1 MRKGLLNINIQHIHR
16 LLNMANSLTLVKYR
30 DERYFLGEKQVDFVC
45 VECGENFLKPILA
58 SVSSGDVLK
67 TYYACPRCLAKVKE
81 MGPSKCEEKERTIS
95 EKKSIGHPAP
105 SGTKC
110 NHFLGYLKKRPKNTP
125 ISDECLTCDRMIE
138 CLL

>member
-1 MRKGLLNINIQHIHR
+1 MVVK
-16 LLNMANSLTLVKYR
+16 MSKSLTLVKSGY
-30 DERYFLGEKQVDFVC
+30 ERYFPGEKQGDLVC
-45 VECGENFLKPILA
+45 VECGENFIRPIVA

-81 MGPSKCEEKERTIS
+81 MVSSKHEEKEKNVQETKGIRVHTP
-95 EKKSIGHPAP
+95 SIIQC
-105 SGTKC
+105 K
-110 NHFLGYLKKRPKNTP
+110 HFLGYLKKRPKNTP